1 MHFAR
6 HLGPERAAAAEV
18 AAAAASAKGV
28 GQNRGDR
35 KRRLLQEY
43 RLSAMIPLK
52 PRPAGV
58 AAAAAVRAWLGVE
71 ALASHVFAV
80 GSWIEVR
87 DLRQGKSASKF
98 ERVRVYQ
105 SDDKKRVR
113 VYQSDDK
120 KATGVEFAGEFAWI
134 DLDEWEVRPAPALPP
149 DPIAFGEAYTG
160 QMPTDAAAY
169 ASHLSAAF
177 PGMDCMA
184 YATWIVGG
192 AASIATSPPAPV
204 AAAASTATTPPA
216 PAAAAALPAVR
227 FDRAQLP
234 VHTADW
240 LDVVLADHA
249 RGHPWRS
256 VLDSKLYGCDVR
268 TRSRPGMQ
276 SLENFSR
283 WGGPLPPV
291 GLLRVQIERLQARLL
306 RGLAT
311 VVAQVVHQRGLVPW
325 RGVELERRLRLAFEA
340 LGVEPP
346 PPLQPLVLQLDVPP
360 GGTWGNPLAYSIDRN
375 LAIRGS
381 GCTYDRD
388 TFHVVPLI
396 WNTTAGLDQ
405 DKVFTIVYTRA
416 RWEADT
422 DVRRAYAA
430 ATRSAA
436 MEAAHPL
443 RLTLLKRLRQ
453 KGPKDRDRD
462 RGQLDLDW
470 ALQQYV
476 DQEGACFYT
485 GVTLTLSGPIYTTPF
500 VLSFERLDES
510 LGYTPTNTVLIAA
523 EFNSGY
529 KTQMTPDLAN
539 LFYGPKREREREGDS
554 GSCWAFP
561 RRLGISASGVIPQLL
576 GLPPTTRY

>member
-1 MHFAR
+1 
-6 HLGPERAAAAEV
+6 
-18 AAAAASAKGV
+18 
-28 GQNRGDR
+28 
-35 KRRLLQEY
+35 
-43 RLSAMIPLK
+43 MIPLK

-71 ALASHVFAV
+71 ALAGHVFAV

-87 DLRQGKSASKF
+87 DLRQGKSASQF
-98 ERVRVYQ
+98 E
-105 SDDKKRVR
+105 RVR

-149 DPIAFGEAYTG
+149 APIAFGEAYTG

-184 YATWIVGG
+184 LYATWIVGG

-227 FDRAQLP
+227 FDRAQLS

-268 TRSRPGMQ
+268 THSRPGMQ

-291 GLLRVQIERLQARLL
+291 GLLRVQIEGLQARLL

-311 VVAQVVHQRGLVPW
+311 VVAQVVHQGGLVPW
-325 RGVELERRLRLAFEA
+325 RGVELEWRLRLAFEA

-346 PPLQPLVLQLDVPP
+346 PPLQPLVLQLDVPR

-381 GCTYDRD
+381 RCTYDVG

-396 WNTTAGLDQ
+396 WNTAAGLDQ
-405 DKVFTIVYTRA
+405 DKIFTIVYTRA
-416 RWEADT
+416 RWGADT
-422 DVRRAYAA
+422 DVRRTYAA
-430 ATRSAA
+430 ATRAA
-436 MEAAHPL
+436 AEARGHPL
-443 RLTLLKRLRQ
+443 RGTLLNRLRENR
-453 KGPKDRDRD
+453 PKDRE
-462 RGQLDLDW
+462 RGRGELDLAW

-485 GVTLTLSGPIYTTPF
+485 GVTLTLSGSIYTTPF
-500 VLSFERLDES
+500 ILSFERLDES
-510 LGYTPTNTVLIAA
+510 LGYTRANTVLIAA

-529 KTQMTPDLAN
+529 GTQMSAEHLAN
-539 LFYGPKREREREGDS
+539 LFYGPKRERER
-554 GSCWAFP
+554 
-561 RRLGISASGVIPQLL
+561 R
-576 GLPPTTRY
+576 